1 MNIFDNVF
9 SSRRRMSSN
18 IVYRKMVSED
28 VPAVYAIELATFPTP
43 WTLDSFYYEMH
54 ENQYAHYVLAV
65 DENNTIIG
73 FCGMWMVID
82 AAQITNVAVL
92 ETARGQGI
100 GEGLMREAM
109 RIAREH
115 GMDVMSLE
123 VRETN
128 TVAQNLYRKLAF
140 QDGGIRKGYY
150 TDNGEDALVMWVNL

>member
-1 MNIFDNVF
+1 
-9 SSRRRMSSN
+9 MSSN
-18 IVYRKMVSED
+18 VMYRKMVSED

-43 WTLDSFYYEMH
+43 WTLDSFYYEMY

-82 AAQITNVAVL
+82 AAQITNVAVT
-92 ETARGQGI
+92 EAARGRGI

-128 TVAQNLYRKLAF
+128 IVAQNLYRKLAF